1 MEKIT
6 IGTTQN
12 VDIEYEIG
20 SVGDRIVAT
29 IIDLSVM
36 MGYAFTISIILTNVA
51 SHIERTTISIVYFL
65 VFLPV
70 FLYTLLCEI
79 FMNGQTPGKSVMKI
93 KVMRMDG
100 RQPTFGNYL
109 MRWIMRIVDIW
120 TFFGVP
126 AIITCVVNGKG
137 QRLGDMAA
145 DTLVIKL
152 RAKQQ
157 LNSTAFEKVE
167 ATYVPVFPQ
176 AAQLTDNDAS
186 TIKQVLNLTINEAE
200 EITEIEFKLAAKL
213 KSYLGVHSSL
223 GDRQFLQTLLKD
235 YNVLSGKL

>member
-29 IIDLSVM
+29 IIDLSVIT
-36 MGYAFTISIILTNVA
+36 GYWITLVIVLSAMSFHTYNSGGPIIFFLLA
-51 SHIERTTISIVYFL
+51 LPIAVYSL
-65 VFLPV
+65 V
-70 FLYTLLCEI
+70 CEI

-109 MRWIMRIVDIW
+109 MRWIMRTVDIW
-120 TFFGVP
+120 VFFGVP
-126 AIITCVVNGKG
+126 AIITCVINGKG

-157 LNSTAFEKVE
+157 LNSTAFERVE
-167 ATYVPVFPQ
+167 TTYVPVFPQ
-176 AAQLTDNDAS
+176 AAKLTDNDAS
-186 TIKQVLNLTINEAE
+186 TIKQVLNLTIDEAE

-235 YNVLSGKL
+235 YNMLSGKL